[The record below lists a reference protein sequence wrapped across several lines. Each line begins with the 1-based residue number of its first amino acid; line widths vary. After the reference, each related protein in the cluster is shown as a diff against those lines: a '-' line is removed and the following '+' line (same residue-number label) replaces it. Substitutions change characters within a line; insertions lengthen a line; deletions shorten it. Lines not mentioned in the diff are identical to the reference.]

1 MNVLQHSVQESL
13 GKKNISVCM
22 TLPTRRG
29 VMKSESPLFDP
40 LLPFSEYTGWY
51 FDRSVCGRSHGLTNP
66 TLATF
71 FIAWSD
77 NQLPFIKRALPFWWP
92 RKCNMATCGGLWTT
106 SKSDRISEACFKSS
120 LFEMRSP
127 FSFQIA
133 LWACT
138 TENAQ
143 RESVYVFTC
152 LPLVSS
158 RALVRG
164 MTSVF
169 WAELP
174 GTGLLPQ
181 QSF

>member
-1 MNVLQHSVQESL
+1 MNVLQHSVQEGL

-92 RKCNMATCGGLWTT
+92 RKCNMATWG
-106 SKSDRISEACFKSS
+106 
-120 LFEMRSP
+120 
-127 FSFQIA
+127 
-133 LWACT
+133 
-138 TENAQ
+138 
-143 RESVYVFTC
+143 VY
-152 LPLVSS
+152 
-158 RALVRG
+158 
-164 MTSVF
+164 
-169 WAELP
+169 
-174 GTGLLPQ
+174 GLLQRVTGFQKHVLSLYCLKWGALFLSRLLCEHAPQ
-181 QSF
+181 RMHRGSLCMYLLACL